1 MTFPVFKSAGYVLVH
16 TPDMI
21 VQNGSTCVVERATNP
36 DSDFLKEVG
45 SHIRSYE
52 DVVNYMP
59 NQVYIGNNRP
69 EELNDMPLPWCTN
82 PDSDFL
88 KEVGSHIRSYEDV
101 VNYMPNQVYIGNNRP
116 EELND
121 MPLPWC
127 ETKVEGTREGKMG
140 EIMPQDEFIAL
151 MQICDV
157 FDLVELS
164 EEFVSEVKPKIEANY
179 PELAPFMDKLRACDI
194 SNAEELIASHAA
206 EVLMHEGKMVGYV
219 RAAHDVDVNLNAHT
233 MFENLVVKASG
244 VLAAL
249 HMLRHSS
256 VDEGKMVGYVRAAH
270 DVDDN

>member
-59 NQVYIGNNRP
+59 NQVYIGN
-69 EELNDMPLPWCTN
+69 
-82 PDSDFL
+82 
-88 KEVGSHIRSYEDV
+88 H
-101 VNYMPNQVYIGNNRP
+101 RP

-140 EIMPQDEFIAL
+140 EM
-151 MQICDV
+151 
-157 FDLVELS
+157 
-164 EEFVSEVKPKIEANY
+164 
-179 PELAPFMDKLRACDI
+179 
-194 SNAEELIASHAA
+194 
-206 EVLMHEGKMVGYV
+206 
-219 RAAHDVDVNLNAHT
+219 
-233 MFENLVVKASG
+233 
-244 VLAAL
+244 
-249 HMLRHSS
+249 
-256 VDEGKMVGYVRAAH
+256 
-270 DVDDN
+270 